1 MYDDDES
8 SVHFSGY
15 TPRAKGVGS
24 GFAAIGVLRQ
34 TVEKDWILLGNTKPT
49 VGSEEIKSRRP

>member
-24 GFAAIGVLRQ
+24 GFAAVGVLRQ
-34 TVEKDWILLGNTKPT
+34 TVENGLDFAGKYEANSGERGN
-49 VGSEEIKSRRP
+49 